1 MDIFMLRE
9 VGKIINIA
17 YKLGRRPCED
27 GFIADGTATPLR
39 RCIIG
44 FHNRV
49 LLSSNIFSDHLYRQ
63 HDLRR
68 IGSVKMSHSPD
79 HNLVT

>member
-1 MDIFMLRE
+1 MDIFMLRDGNGSCGE

-17 YKLGRRPCED
+17 YKLGRRPC
-27 GFIADGTATPLR
+27 GA
-39 RCIIG
+39 
-44 FHNRV
+44 HNRV